1 MKYCSIVVLFWCV
14 QQLAWSQNQYT
25 LQGEVEKGVELSEIY
40 LSKYQGSQA
49 YPFDTI
55 KVKKGKFKK
64 TYPVF
69 DQGLYA
75 IGAGQMTDL
84 VIAQEVLEL
93 NISKDF
99 KSILW
104 KNSSPANAEYAKIKA
119 QFLSYDQT
127 LIGLDQ
133 QYQSF
138 AHLAQAQPDYFQE
151 RLQGLRNALD
161 SLNKAQDAFFLG
173 MKTSAKSEYGQKV
186 AAYFLVDSNTNYTNY
201 LKAADHQTNFYAQGD
216 YIMRKVN
223 YYFMRF
229 NSPDPS
235 NLALSAQLVMG
246 YAPIKNLAR
255 ELFYEAVVNQV
266 IVQSVEEAQAL
277 QKQHAQEF
285 GTDTKVADRLQK
297 IVPPPP
303 PTLGQM
309 APEVIAVDKE
319 GKELRL
325 SELRGK
331 VVLIDFWASWC
342 GWCRKESPNIVAN
355 YQKYKDQGFTVLS
368 ISADRD
374 RQKWLDAIVH
384 DQYTWDHHILA
395 SENENK
401 PVRDFQVKGYPTMY
415 LIDRE
420 GKIAAG
426 GASLRGEQLGETLEK
441 VMGQ

>member
-1 MKYCSIVVLFWCV
+1 MKYSTIILLLLS
-14 QQLAWSQNQYT
+14 QLAWSQTEYT
-25 LQGEVEKGVELSEIY
+25 LKGEVEKGSGITQVY

-49 YPFDTI
+49 YPFDTL

-64 TYPVF
+64 SYPVF
-69 DQGLYA
+69 DRGLYA
-75 IGAGQMTDL
+75 IGGNQMIDL
-84 VIAQEVLEL
+84 VIAEEDLEL
-93 NISKDF
+93 NITKDF
-99 KSILW
+99 ASVPW

-119 QFLSYDQT
+119 QFSNYDQILT
-127 LIGLDQ
+127 GLDN

-151 RLQGLRNALD
+151 RIQGLRNSLD
-161 SLNKAQDAFFLG
+161 SLNKAQDAFFLEMSKNG
-173 MKTSAKSEYGQKV
+173 KSEYGRQV
-186 AAYFLVDSNTNYTNY
+186 AQYFVVDQNTNYTNY
-201 LKAADHQTNFYAQGD
+201 LKAADHKTNFYTQGD
-216 YIMRKVN
+216 YIMRKIN

-229 NSPDPS
+229 NRAEAN
-235 NLALSAQLVMG
+235 NLALTSQLVMG
-246 YAPIKNLAR
+246 YAPEKNLAR
-255 ELFYEAVVNQV
+255 ELFYEAVINHV
-266 IVQSVEEAQAL
+266 IVQSVEEAQSL

-285 GTDTKVADRLQK
+285 GSDRNVAYRLQK

-303 PTLGQM
+303 PTIGQM
-309 APEVIAVDKE
+309 APQITAVDKE
-319 GKELRL
+319 GNELKL
-325 SELRGK
+325 SDLRGK

-355 YQKYKDQGFTVLS
+355 YQKYKDQGFTILS

-384 DQYTWDHHILA
+384 DHYTWDHHILA

-426 GASLRGEQLGETLEK
+426 GSSLRGEQLGVTLEK
-441 VMGQ
+441 VLGQ